1 MQSVQVQT
9 WQSVTNLGRRL
20 TNNQHIYV
28 NTAHA
33 LSRGTHQ
40 VACLCSINGKGLKAV
55 SHILLVIIILRH
67 GGVLYKR
74 PCTCRPKPLKSHEN
88 IVN

>member
-40 VACLCSINGKGLKAV
+40 VACLYSING
-55 SHILLVIIILRH
+55 
-67 GGVLYKR
+67 
-74 PCTCRPKPLKSHEN
+74 
-88 IVN
+88 